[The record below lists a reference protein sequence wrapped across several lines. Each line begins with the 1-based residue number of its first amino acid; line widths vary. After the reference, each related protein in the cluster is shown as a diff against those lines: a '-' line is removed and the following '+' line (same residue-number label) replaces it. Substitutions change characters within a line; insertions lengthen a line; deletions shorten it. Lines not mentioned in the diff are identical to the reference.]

1 MSADTTVDSS
11 FTLAANKYAGAC
23 WYCTRR
29 VRKGEGVTWPSP
41 DLGGKYAVGH
51 TDCVTAAVADGHAAR
66 VMGSH
71 QAPTHARALRQVRD
85 IMRTVRM
92 DADAHELVDAL
103 ERVRAIVDA
112 VPRAVRDPGEDDADL
127 PF

>member
-1 MSADTTVDSS
+1 MDPVESTT
-11 FTLAANKYAGAC
+11 FTLAANKYPGVC

-29 VRKGEGVTWPSP
+29 VRKGAGCTWPSP

-51 TDCVTAAVADGHAAR
+51 TDCVAAAVAGGHAAR

-71 QAPTHARALRQVRD
+71 QAPTHAAALRQVRD
-85 IMRTVRM
+85 VMREVRLDM
-92 DADAHELVDAL
+92 DAHQLVDAL

-112 VPRAVRDPGEDDADL
+112 VPRVARDPGEDDGDGDL

>member
-1 MSADTTVDSS
+1 MSAPVVESS
-11 FTLAANKYAGAC
+11 LTLAPNKYPGQC

-29 VRKGEGVTWPSP
+29 VRKGAGCTWPSP
-41 DLGGKYAVGH
+41 DLGGKYAVAH
-51 TDCVTAAVADGHAAR
+51 TDCVAAAVADGHAAR

-85 IMRTVRM
+85 IMRDVRM

-112 VPRAVRDPGEDDADL
+112 VPRATRDPGEDDADL